1 MNNKVIKAGTWYTV
15 SNFLIKGISFI
26 TLPIFARLLTKD
38 ELGQFSNITAWFN
51 ILAIITT
58 FELYSSVSIARF
70 DFKNE
75 LKKYISSNLV
85 LGTAITSVFY
95 IFCLIFHTIVEQI
108 LMIDFFT
115 LNIMFI
121 YLLVYPSIQMLQIEK
136 QITHKYKTVVTI
148 SFLSSFLSTIT
159 SIILILI
166 LRNHLYGRI
175 IGYFI
180 PLILISLI
188 VYIWIIKDGV
198 KITKRYSKYAIKV
211 SLPLIVHLL
220 AGYLLSSSEKIM
232 MTKMVSSE
240 ANALYSVAY
249 NVSLLVSLLWTSL
262 NNAWSPW
269 AYKQMDEKHYD
280 KLKKYSK
287 PYFLGFLA
295 IVYVAMLITPELLFF
310 MGGRGYMEAKYVMPP
325 VMVGYVFQFVYSLY
339 VNIEFYHKKQKNIDI
354 GTTLAC
360 IINII
365 LNYIFIPKYGY
376 IAAAYTTLVGYIV
389 LYIVHYRFV
398 KKLGVT
404 GWYDNKFFLKL
415 LFISLIYMFICNY
428 LYTLSIVRY
437 FVIGVCVFSLLA
449 LVIFRRKIL
458 DTRIGR
464 RVELLIK
471 LIKSGKE
478 K

>member
-108 LMIDFFT
+108 LLIDFFT

>member
-1 MNNKVIKAGTWYTV
+1 MNNKVVKAGTWYTV

-85 LGTAITSVFY
+85 LGTVITLVFY

-136 QITHKYKTVVTI
+136 QITHKYKTVVAI
-148 SFLSSFLSTIT
+148 SFLSSFLSTLT

-220 AGYLLSSSEKIM
+220 AGYLLSSSDKIM
-232 MTKMVSSE
+232 ITKMVSSE

-339 VNIEFYHKKQKNIDI
+339 VNIEFYHKKQKNIAI

>member
-95 IFCLIFHTIVEQI
+95 IFCLIFHTVVEQI

-166 LRNHLYGRI
+166 FKNHLYGRI
-175 IGYFI
+175 VGHFI
-180 PLILISLI
+180 PLILISLL
-188 VYIWIIKDGV
+188 VYVWIIKDGV

-220 AGYLLSSSEKIM
+220 AGYLLSSSDKIM
-232 MTKMVSSE
+232 ITKMVSSE

-269 AYKQMDEKHYD
+269 AYKQMDEKRYD

-287 PYFLGFLA
+287 PYFLGFLVV
-295 IVYVAMLITPELLFF
+295 VYVAMLITPELLLF

-339 VNIEFYHKKQKNIDI
+339 VNIEFYHKKQKNI
-354 GTTLAC
+354 
-360 IINII
+360 
-365 LNYIFIPKYGY
+365 
-376 IAAAYTTLVGYIV
+376 V
-389 LYIVHYRFV
+389 
-398 KKLGVT
+398 
-404 GWYDNKFFLKL
+404 
-415 LFISLIYMFICNY
+415 CN
-428 LYTLSIVRY
+428 
-437 FVIGVCVFSLLA
+437 
-449 LVIFRRKIL
+449 
-458 DTRIGR
+458 D
-464 RVELLIK
+464 
-471 LIKSGKE
+471 
-478 K
+478 

>member
-166 LRNHLYGRI
+166 FKNRLCGRI
-175 IGYFI
+175 VGHFI
-180 PLILISLI
+180 PLILISLL
-188 VYIWIIKDGV
+188 VYVWIIKDGV

-220 AGYLLSSSEKIM
+220 AGYLLSSSDKIM
-232 MTKMVSSE
+232 ITKMVSSE

-269 AYKQMDEKHYD
+269 AYKQMDEKRYD

-287 PYFLGFLA
+287 PYFLGFLVV
-295 IVYVAMLITPELLFF
+295 VYVAMLITPELLLF

-339 VNIEFYHKKQKNIDI
+339 VNIEFYHKKQKNIAI

-398 KKLGVT
+398 RKLGVT

-415 LFISLIYMFICNY
+415 LFISLIYMFMCNY

-437 FVIGVCVFSLLA
+437 FVIGVCVFSLLV

>member
-1 MNNKVIKAGTWYTV
+1 M
-15 SNFLIKGISFI
+15 
-26 TLPIFARLLTKD
+26 
-38 ELGQFSNITAWFN
+38 
-51 ILAIITT
+51 
-58 FELYSSVSIARF
+58 
-70 DFKNE
+70 
-75 LKKYISSNLV
+75 
-85 LGTAITSVFY
+85 
-95 IFCLIFHTIVEQI
+95 
-108 LMIDFFT
+108 
-115 LNIMFI
+115 
-121 YLLVYPSIQMLQIEK
+121 
-136 QITHKYKTVVTI
+136 
-148 SFLSSFLSTIT
+148 
-159 SIILILI
+159 
-166 LRNHLYGRI
+166 
-175 IGYFI
+175 
-180 PLILISLI
+180 ILISLI

-220 AGYLLSSSEKIM
+220 AGYLLSSSDKIM
-232 MTKMVSSE
+232 ITKMVSSE

-269 AYKQMDEKHYD
+269 AYKQMDEKRYD

-287 PYFLGFLA
+287 PYFLGFLVV
-295 IVYVAMLITPELLFF
+295 VYVAMLITPELLLF

-339 VNIEFYHKKQKNIDI
+339 VNIEFYHKKQKNIAI

-437 FVIGVCVFSLLA
+437 FVIGVCVFSLLV

-458 DTRIGR
+458 DMRIGR